1 MGSHDPICPAP
12 ASQAWLLRRHAVEIC
27 GPRLIYI
34 KVRSTRFAE
43 SAADKNG
50 EHNMWNSLA
59 GTIFSHPLVIG
70 LGVVIVG
77 ALFVL
82 EGQHGTRN

>member
-1 MGSHDPICPAP
+1 
-12 ASQAWLLRRHAVEIC
+12 
-27 GPRLIYI
+27 
-34 KVRSTRFAE
+34 
-43 SAADKNG
+43 
-50 EHNMWNSLA
+50 MWNSLA